1 MSEQQLL
8 TEAKNTLFN
17 LKKEEQWNLTP
28 YASFANQVIGL
39 IAKKKIISKE
49 GVLEY
54 TRLSYPR
61 PGLNRQWRKFGNI
74 LENNLR
80 SNLNKEELLL
90 FFGYL
95 KRVLTIAAKNQA
107 DEKYNNRGESHRPP
121 GKNGNRPHGQGNKKR

>member
-28 YASFANQVIGL
+28 YVSFANQVIGL

-61 PGLNRQWRKFGNI
+61 PGLNRQWRKFGNV
-74 LENNLR
+74 LQKNLKG
-80 SNLNKEELLL
+80 NFNQEELLL

-95 KRVLTIAAKNQA
+95 KRLLTIEGKKEL
-107 DEKYNNRGESHRPP
+107 DERNRKQDETYRSFDKRD
-121 GKNGNRPHGQGNKKR
+121 NRSQWNDSKRR

>member
-39 IAKKKIISKE
+39 IAKKKINSKE

-61 PGLNRQWRKFGNI
+61 PGLNRQWRKFGNV
-74 LENNLR
+74 LEKNLPG
-80 SNLNKEELLL
+80 SVKCEDLLHY
-90 FFGYL
+90 FGYL
-95 KRVLTIAAKNQA
+95 KRILTIAAKNQA
-107 DEKYNNRGESHRPP
+107 DEKNNNRGESYRAP
-121 GKNGNRPHGQGNKKR
+121 GKDGNRPYGQGNKKR

>member
-28 YASFANQVIGL
+28 YVSFANQVIGL
-39 IAKKKIISKE
+39 IAKKKIFSKE
-49 GVLEY
+49 DVLEY

-61 PGLNRQWRKFGNI
+61 PKLNRQWRLFGI
-74 LENNLR
+74 VLGKNLPG
-80 SNLNKEELLL
+80 SVKEEGLLC

-95 KRVLTIAAKNQA
+95 KWLLTIEGKKQG
-107 DEKYNNRGESHRPP
+107 DEKNNNRGESYRPP
-121 GKNGNRPHGQGNKKR
+121 GKNGNRPHWHGNKKR